1 MYKVPSEAR
10 SWSLMSSGFEISDT
24 CWSTETCVVAL
35 MSMFQCA
42 ISDIIKPL
50 VNEIHLFDTF
60 IAGTTHLEDQSV
72 LDEVAEG
79 DKVNLRREENKF
91 DTKAILVQDQN
102 GRKLGYIP
110 EKDNLIF
117 SRLMDAGKL
126 LIGKVS
132 DIQLHGTFPKIRIG
146 IYLVD
151 Y

>member
-1 MYKVPSEAR
+1 
-10 SWSLMSSGFEISDT
+10 MSNDL
-24 CWSTETCVVAL
+24 VVNKNDL
-35 MSMFQCA
+35 IQA
-42 ISDIIKPL
+42 IEDKSVSDIIKPL

-91 DTKAILVQDQN
+91 DEKAILVQDQN

-132 DIQLHGTFPKIRIG
+132 DIQLHGTFHKIKIG

>member
-1 MYKVPSEAR
+1 MSNDLVVNKNDLIEAIEDK
-10 SWSLMSSGFEISDT
+10 S
-24 CWSTETCVVAL
+24 V
-35 MSMFQCA
+35 
-42 ISDIIKPL
+42 SDIIKPL

-79 DKVNLRREENKF
+79 DKLSLRREENKF
-91 DTKAILVQDQN
+91 DSKAILILNQ
-102 GRKLGYIP
+102 GGSKLGYIP

-126 LIGKVS
+126 LIAKVS
-132 DIQLHGTFPKIRIG
+132 DIQMHGSFHKIRIG

>member
-1 MYKVPSEAR
+1 
-10 SWSLMSSGFEISDT
+10 MSNDLVVNKNDLIQAIE
-24 CWSTETCVVAL
+24 ETSVGE
-35 MSMFQCA
+35 
-42 ISDIIKPL
+42 IIKPL

-60 IAGTTHLEDQSV
+60 IAGTTYLENPSV
-72 LDEVAEG
+72 LDDLSEG
-79 DKVNLRREENKF
+79 DKLNLRREENKF
-91 DTKAILVQDQN
+91 DSKAILIQNQN
-102 GRKLGYIP
+102 GDKLGYIP

-132 DIQLHGTFPKIRIG
+132 DIQMHGSFHKIRIG

>member
-1 MYKVPSEAR
+1 MSNDLTIKKGDLIAAIEEK
-10 SWSLMSSGFEISDT
+10 SLG
-24 CWSTETCVVAL
+24 
-35 MSMFQCA
+35 
-42 ISDIIKPL
+42 DIIKPL

-72 LDEVAEG
+72 LDDVSEG

-91 DTKAILVQDQN
+91 DEKAILVLDQE

-110 EKDNLIF
+110 EKDNLVF

-132 DIQLHGTFPKIRIG
+132 DIEVHGTFHKIRIG

>member
-1 MYKVPSEAR
+1 MTNDLAISKSDLITTIEDT
-10 SWSLMSSGFEISDT
+10 SL
-24 CWSTETCVVAL
+24 
-35 MSMFQCA
+35 
-42 ISDIIKPL
+42 SDIIKPL

-60 IAGTTHLEDQSV
+60 IAGTTHLKDPSV
-72 LDEVAEG
+72 LDDVKEG
-79 DKVNLRREENKF
+79 DKVSLRREENKY
-91 DTKAILVQDQN
+91 DDKAILVLDQD

-126 LIGKVS
+126 LIGKVG
-132 DIQLHGTFPKIRIG
+132 DVELHGSFHKIKIG

>member
-1 MYKVPSEAR
+1 
-10 SWSLMSSGFEISDT
+10 MSNNL
-24 CWSTETCVVAL
+24 VVNKNDL
-35 MSMFQCA
+35 IQA
-42 ISDIIKPL
+42 IEDKSVGDIIKPL

-79 DKVNLRREENKF
+79 DKLSLRREDNKF
-91 DTKAILVQDQN
+91 DSKAILILNQ
-102 GRKLGYIP
+102 GGSKLGYIP

-126 LIGKVS
+126 LIAKVS
-132 DIQLHGTFPKIRIG
+132 DIQMHGSFHKIRIG

>member
-1 MYKVPSEAR
+1 MSNDLAVKKTDLIEAIEDK
-10 SWSLMSSGFEISDT
+10 S
-24 CWSTETCVVAL
+24 
-35 MSMFQCA
+35 

-72 LDEVAEG
+72 LDEIAEG
-79 DKVNLRREENKF
+79 DKLSLRREENKF
-91 DTKAILVQDQN
+91 DDKAILILDQS

-126 LIGKVS
+126 LIAKVAGV
-132 DIQLHGTFPKIRIG
+132 QMHGSFHKIRIG